1 MGELWAR
8 LVRSLDHNSKQFWE
22 IDTAGITFGMANC
35 ISSMLLTNIIQQA
48 QDPPP
53 ATIISPK
60 KEIYTVVSGDWLSK
74 ITLRYYKDALL
85 WPLLYDANKEV
96 IGSNPNA
103 ISIGMKLVIPDINSL
118 TKEELEKYHIRG
130 KNWK

>member
-1 MGELWAR
+1 
-8 LVRSLDHNSKQFWE
+8 
-22 IDTAGITFGMANC
+22 
-35 ISSMLLTNIIQQA
+35 MLLTNIIQQA

-118 TKEELEKYHIRG
+118 TKDELEKYHIRG